1 MTQEHQ
7 HERVAGST
15 EAEWVLSELEEDQL
29 VEAKIT
35 PVPRRRLKGGELLLL
50 WALRIYLVF
59 MMVVVFWQAWTATR

>member
-7 HERVAGST
+7 HEPVGSSA

-35 PVPRRRLKGGELLLL
+35 PVPRRRLGRGELLLL